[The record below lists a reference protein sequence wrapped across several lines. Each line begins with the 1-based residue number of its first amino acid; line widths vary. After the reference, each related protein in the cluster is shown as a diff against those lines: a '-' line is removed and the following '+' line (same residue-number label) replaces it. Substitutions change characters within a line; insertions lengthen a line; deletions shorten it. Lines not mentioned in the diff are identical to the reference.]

1 MNGLDKEMGSSLF
14 SKVRGEGRLPSLLIL
29 HGLFGSSDNLANIAS
44 LLSKNFNTHAL
55 DLRNHGRSFHSEQ
68 MDYESMASDVIDYIR
83 SNSLKNVSIIGH
95 SMGGKVAMT
104 VALKYPKS
112 VDRIIIADISPVKY
126 PPHHSEILTG
136 LSNLNSSTLTSRK
149 QADEVLGQYVKEMGV
164 RQFLLKNLMFDE
176 NRKLTLRLNLSAIL
190 NNYDN
195 IMAGQALYCERYTKP
210 VLFIAGGDSEY
221 IQSHHRETVQSL
233 FSNVQLKVI
242 PDTSHWLHAE
252 KPEMFARI
260 CERFLNNN

>member
-126 PPHHSEILTG
+126 PPHHS
-136 LSNLNSSTLTSRK
+136 
-149 QADEVLGQYVKEMGV
+149 LG
-164 RQFLLKNLMFDE
+164 
-176 NRKLTLRLNLSAIL
+176 
-190 NNYDN
+190 
-195 IMAGQALYCERYTKP
+195 
-210 VLFIAGGDSEY
+210 
-221 IQSHHRETVQSL
+221 
-233 FSNVQLKVI
+233 
-242 PDTSHWLHAE
+242 
-252 KPEMFARI
+252 
-260 CERFLNNN
+260 